1 MTGIRVIQNSRGN
14 FEVYVTQKET
24 AQFIVDNFK
33 EHFDLNCQMV
43 NAVFCYK
50 VTLTPEAMSQLFT
63 YFAFMD

>member
-33 EHFDLNCQMV
+33 EHFDLNCPM
-43 NAVFCYK
+43 AKSAFCYK
-50 VTLTPEAMSQLFT
+50 VTLTPEAMSQLFI